1 MFKYLDFF
9 TCLLLPSFSSFAY
22 GFALDLVAFCSLA
35 GTPAQ
40 VVWVLHPFL
49 TLCINKASG
58 TTWKTHL
65 FEILALPNLPS
76 RHISAARALTTSSPP
91 SKAQWPAEERSG
103 DLEGSCLTCRDTR
116 CLQQADLSHLAM
128 KHCLY
133 VDCTAAC
140 SKKQLSS
147 QG

>member
-1 MFKYLDFF
+1 MLEPF
-9 TCLLLPSFSSFAY
+9 
-22 GFALDLVAFCSLA
+22 A

-40 VVWVLHPFL
+40 VVRVLHPFL

-58 TTWKTHL
+58 TTWKIHFL
-65 FEILALPNLPS
+65 EILALPNLPS
-76 RHISAARALTTSSPP
+76 RHISAARALTISSPP
-91 SKAQWPAEERSG
+91 SKAQRSAEERSG
-103 DLEGSCLTCRDTR
+103 DLEGSCLTRRDTR

-128 KHCLY
+128 KLCLN
-133 VDCTAAC
+133 VDCTASC